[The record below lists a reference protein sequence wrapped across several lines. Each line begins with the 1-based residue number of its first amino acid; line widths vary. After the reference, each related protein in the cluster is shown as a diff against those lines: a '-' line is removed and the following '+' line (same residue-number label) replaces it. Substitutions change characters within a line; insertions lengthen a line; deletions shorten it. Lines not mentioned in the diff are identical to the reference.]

1 MDALTLRQITCGYI
15 DNGSKLFADMS
26 IMVIYYLRTRCIA
39 SLRLRCRSSLSRGL
53 RPGFDGGLGAGVG
66 SWLHAE

>member
-15 DNGSKLFADMS
+15 DNGGKLFADMS

-39 SLRLRCRSSLSRGL
+39 SLHLRCRCSLSRGL
-53 RPGFDGGLGAGVG
+53 RPGFDGGLGAEVG
-66 SWLHAE
+66 SWAHAE